1 MYCRNIG
8 VEYMFLTSQAKK
20 DWLREQFEL
29 PGVMD
34 HTPDE
39 QNRLVARLLRAT
51 EFENFLAKKWPSE
64 KRFGLEG
71 CEVMIPALK
80 HIIGEKEMLC
90 YFFSGP
96 GVACVLFFFILNF
109 S

>member
-1 MYCRNIG
+1 
-8 VEYMFLTSQAKK
+8 MFLTSQKKK

-29 PGVMD
+29 PGVQEQ
-34 HTPDE
+34 TPGE
-39 QNRLVARLLRAT
+39 KNRLVARLLRAT

-80 HIIGEKEMLC
+80 QIIGDCMN
-90 YFFSGP
+90 YFS
-96 GVACVLFFFILNF
+96 VKCQ
-109 S
+109 